1 MFEEE
6 KSMYYG
12 NIKEFSVENGTGVR
26 VSFFVSGCRHGCKN
40 CFSEKTWSFEYGQVY
55 DRAAE
60 DKIMDALRPDYM
72 EGLTILGG
80 DPLEPENQP
89 EVLGL
94 IKRVRKELPE
104 KNIWLF
110 TGFVFEELITDIT
123 VNQKIGI
130 SKEVDVHNTINY
142 YEPLIKDEKSR
153 ANTEYVREILEN
165 IDVLIDGEFIEPLKN
180 LNLKFRGSSNQRVI
194 DVKSSLLKN
203 QAVTIDE
210 FMN

>member
-1 MFEEE
+1 
-6 KSMYYG
+6 MYYG

>member
-1 MFEEE
+1 
-6 KSMYYG
+6 MYYG

-130 SKEVDVHNTINY
+130 SKEVDVHNTVNF

>member
-1 MFEEE
+1 
-6 KSMYYG
+6 MYYG

-130 SKEVDVHNTINY
+130 SKEVDVHNTVNF

-165 IDVLIDGEFIEPLKN
+165 IDVLIDGEFIEPLKD

>member
-1 MFEEE
+1 
-6 KSMYYG
+6 MYYG

-40 CFSEKTWSFEYGQVY
+40 CFSEKTWNFEYGKPY

-60 DKIMDALRPDYM
+60 DKIMDALKPDYM
-72 EGLTILGG
+72 EGITILGG
-80 DPLEPENQP
+80 DPLEPENQA

-94 IKRVRKELPE
+94 IKRIRRELPE

-110 TGFVFEELITDIT
+110 TGFVFEELIYDYS

-130 SKEVDVHNTINY
+130 SKEVDARNTINF

-153 ANTEYVREILEN
+153 ANTEHIREILEN
-165 IDVLIDGEFIEPLKN
+165 IDVLIDGEFMEPLKN
-180 LNLKFRGSSNQRVI
+180 LSLKFRGSSNQRVI
-194 DVKSSLLKN
+194 DVRKSLESG
-203 QAVTIDE
+203 QAVTIEE